1 MPAGTIHLNF
11 VVTDHNLKDAKKKI
25 GSKDLYVVDITKII
39 KELGYDV
46 DNLSIESEFVINF
59 SVMKKIQQGIYNTKS
74 KTILVINR
82 ETSEIF
88 VSQLQIFL
96 DEISDLEYEIDLLS

>member
-1 MPAGTIHLNF
+1 MNF

>member
-1 MPAGTIHLNF
+1 MPAGTIRLNF
-11 VVTDHNLKDAKKKI
+11 LVTDQNLKDAKKKI
-25 GSKDLYVVDITKII
+25 GPKDLYVVDITKII

-82 ETSEIF
+82 ETSEVF

>member
-1 MPAGTIHLNF
+1 MPAGTIRLNF
-11 VVTDHNLKDAKKKI
+11 LVTDQNLKDAKKKI
-25 GSKDLYVVDITKII
+25 GPKDLYVVDITKII

-74 KTILVINR
+74 KDILVINK
-82 ETSEIF
+82 EMSDGFLEG
-88 VSQLQIFL
+88 LQFFL
-96 DEISDLEYEIDLLS
+96 DGFGEIDYEIDFLQ